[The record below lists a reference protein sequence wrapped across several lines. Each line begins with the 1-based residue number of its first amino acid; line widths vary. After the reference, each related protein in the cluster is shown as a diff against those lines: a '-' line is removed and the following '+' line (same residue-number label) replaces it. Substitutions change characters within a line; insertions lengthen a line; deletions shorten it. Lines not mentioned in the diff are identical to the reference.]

1 MPSSPLAALAAQL
14 ATATDPHAALQIV
27 NAELAQSER
36 GAGFGLL
43 RFDARRQTL
52 SPITPHVDAPLGGSH
67 GTSQPASQP
76 ASQAAR
82 PAAATLALDHLP
94 PTVQYAVLAGQRFA
108 EVGDQSAQ
116 YAEVLG
122 LEPAGLDLRL
132 SLKGIVVDG
141 ALAAVLAVYDTRR
154 RGNNKLMERAEPLAA
169 LFELA
174 FGRLSEREARFEA
187 VAALHDITSR
197 LRAEHASVTAALER
211 EVERLRAAQRAGTSD
226 VVRGLRDAVAAAE
239 QRAGAAEERLG
250 AVEHQVVSAVERL
263 DRAHQ
268 QLHEQAQQ
276 LREREQ
282 MIRLLEQRVA
292 ATSSPLDA

>member
-14 ATATDPHAALQIV
+14 STATDPRAALQIV
-27 NAELAQSER
+27 HAELAQAER

-43 RFDARRQTL
+43 GFDARRQTL
-52 SPITPHVDAPLGGSH
+52 TPISQRSDGASYTA
-67 GTSQPASQP
+67 TSSAS
-76 ASQAAR
+76 S
-82 PAAATLALDHLP
+82 LALDHLP

-108 EVGDQSAQ
+108 EVGDQSTQ
-116 YAEVLG
+116 YAEILG
-122 LEPAGLDLRL
+122 LEPTGSELRL
-132 SLKGIVVDG
+132 LLKGIVVDG
-141 ALAAVLAVYDTRR
+141 ALAAVLAAYDMRR
-154 RGNNKLMERAEPLAA
+154 RGGTKLLERAEPLAA

-174 FGRLSEREARFEA
+174 FARLSEREARFEA

-226 VVRGLRDAVAAAE
+226 VVRSLRDAVAAAE

-250 AVEHQVVSAVERL
+250 AVEQQVVSAVERL

-268 QLHEQAQQ
+268 QLHEQAQL

-282 MIRLLEQRVA
+282 IIRQLEQRAGA
-292 ATSSPLDA
+292 ASASPLDA

>member
-52 SPITPHVDAPLGGSH
+52 SPIAPHVDAPLGASH
-67 GTSQPASQP
+67 GASQP
-76 ASQAAR
+76 GSQAAR
-82 PAAATLALDHLP
+82 PAAAALALDHLP

-108 EVGDQSAQ
+108 EVGDQGAQ
-116 YAEVLG
+116 YAEILG

-268 QLHEQAQQ
+268 QLHDQAQQ

-282 MIRLLEQRVA
+282 TIRHLEQRVA

>member
-27 NAELAQSER
+27 HAELAQAER

-52 SPITPHVDAPLGGSH
+52 SPIGAPADGGA
-67 GTSQPASQP
+67 PR
-76 ASQAAR
+76 AAT
-82 PAAATLALDHLP
+82 ATLALDHLP
-94 PTVQYAVLAGQRFA
+94 PTVQYALLAGQRFA

-116 YAEVLG
+116 YAEILG
-122 LEPAGLDLRL
+122 LEPAGSDLRL
-132 SLKGIVVDG
+132 LLKGIVVDG
-141 ALAAVLAVYDTRR
+141 ALAAVLATYDTRR
-154 RGNNKLMERAEPLAA
+154 RGGTKVLERAEPLAA

-174 FGRLSEREARFEA
+174 FARLSEREARFEA
-187 VAALHDITSR
+187 VAALHEITSR

-226 VVRGLRDAVAAAE
+226 VVRGLREAVAAAE
-239 QRAGAAEERLG
+239 HRAAAAEERLG

-268 QLHEQAQQ
+268 QLHEQAQL

-282 MIRLLEQRVA
+282 TIRQLEQRASA
-292 ATSSPLDA
+292 APLDA

>member
-14 ATATDPHAALQIV
+14 ATATDAHAALQIV
-27 NAELAQSER
+27 NAELAQAER

-43 RFDARRQTL
+43 GFDARRQTL
-52 SPITPHVDAPLGGSH
+52 GPVPHRGDAAAQSAKSTP
-67 GTSQPASQP
+67 
-76 ASQAAR
+76 
-82 PAAATLALDHLP
+82 ATLALDHLP

-116 YAEVLG
+116 YAEILG
-122 LEPAGLDLRL
+122 LEPAGSDLRL
-132 SLKGIVVDG
+132 MLKGIVVDG
-141 ALAAVLAVYDTRR
+141 ALAAVLAVHDTRR
-154 RGNNKLMERAEPLAA
+154 RGAKLLERAEPLAA

-174 FGRLSEREARFEA
+174 YARLFEREARFEA

-197 LRAEHASVTAALER
+197 LRAEHASITAALER

-226 VVRGLRDAVAAAE
+226 IVRSLREAVLAAE

-268 QLHEQAQQ
+268 QLHDQAQL

-282 MIRLLEQRVA
+282 IIRQLEQRAGSA
-292 ATSSPLDA
+292 APLDA

>member
-14 ATATDPHAALQIV
+14 ATATDPHAALHIV
-27 NAELAQSER
+27 NAELAQAER

-43 RFDARRQTL
+43 AFDGRRQTL
-52 SPITPHVDAPLGGSH
+52 SPIGQRADGVDPATRATTPS
-67 GTSQPASQP
+67 
-76 ASQAAR
+76 
-82 PAAATLALDHLP
+82 LALDHLP

-116 YAEVLG
+116 YAEILG
-122 LEPAGLDLRL
+122 LEAVGSELRL
-132 SLKGIVVDG
+132 LLKGIVVDG
-141 ALAAVLAVYDTRR
+141 VLAGVIAVYDTRR
-154 RGNNKLMERAEPLAA
+154 RGGTRLVERAEPLAA

-174 FGRLSEREARFEA
+174 YARISEREARFEA

-197 LRAEHASVTAALER
+197 LRAEHASVTGALER

-226 VVRGLRDAVAAAE
+226 VVRGLREAVAAAE

-250 AVEHQVVSAVERL
+250 AVEQQVVGAVERL

-268 QLHEQAQQ
+268 QLHDQAQL
-276 LREREQ
+276 LREREHI
-282 MIRLLEQRVA
+282 IRQLEQRASVA
-292 ATSSPLDA
+292 APSPLDA

>member
-14 ATATDPHAALQIV
+14 ATATDPHAALRV
-27 NAELAQSER
+27 VHAELAQAER

-52 SPITPHVDAPLGGSH
+52 SPIAPQADGSAPGARTP
-67 GTSQPASQP
+67 T
-76 ASQAAR
+76 
-82 PAAATLALDHLP
+82 ATLALDHLP

-108 EVGDQSAQ
+108 EVGDQSTQ
-116 YAEVLG
+116 YAEILG
-122 LEPAGLDLRL
+122 LEPAASDLRL
-132 SLKGIVVDG
+132 LLKGVVVDG
-141 ALAAVLAVYDTRR
+141 ALAAVLAAYDRRR
-154 RGNNKLMERAEPLAA
+154 RGGGKLLERAEPLAA

-174 FGRLSEREARFEA
+174 YARLSEREARFEA

-226 VVRGLRDAVAAAE
+226 IVRSLRDAVAAAE
-239 QRAGAAEERLG
+239 QRAAAAEERLG

-268 QLHEQAQQ
+268 QLHDQAQL
-276 LREREQ
+276 LRERDHT
-282 MIRLLEQRVA
+282 IRQLEQRLA
-292 ATSSPLDA
+292 ATPSPLDA

>member
-1 MPSSPLAALAAQL
+1 MPSSPLAAVAAQL
-14 ATATDPHAALQIV
+14 ATTMDPYAAVQIV
-27 NAELAQSER
+27 SAELAQAER

-43 RFDARRQTL
+43 SFDARRQTL
-52 SPITPHVDAPLGGSH
+52 SPVVSRSETAPA
-67 GTSQPASQP
+67 TASVQ
-76 ASQAAR
+76 R
-82 PAAATLALDHLP
+82 AAAALALDHLP

-116 YAEVLG
+116 YAEILG
-122 LEPAGLDLRL
+122 LEPAGTELRL
-132 SLKGIVVDG
+132 LLKGIVVDG
-141 ALAAVLAVYDTRR
+141 ALSAVLAVYDTRR
-154 RGNNKLMERAEPLAA
+154 RGSRILERAEPLAA

-174 FGRLSEREARFEA
+174 YARLSEREARFEA

-226 VVRGLRDAVAAAE
+226 VVRGLRDAIAAAE
-239 QRAGAAEERLG
+239 QRANAAEERLG

-276 LREREQ
+276 LRERELT
-282 MIRLLEQRVA
+282 IRQLEQRLG
-292 ATSSPLDA
+292 ATSPSALDA

>member
-52 SPITPHVDAPLGGSH
+52 SPVTPHADAPLGAAQGASH
-67 GTSQPASQP
+67 HG
-76 ASQAAR
+76 SQAAR

-122 LEPAGLDLRL
+122 LEPSGLDLRL

-141 ALAAVLAVYDTRR
+141 ALAAVLAAYDTRR
-154 RGNNKLMERAEPLAA
+154 RGNHRLMERAEPLAA

-174 FGRLSEREARFEA
+174 FARLSEREARFEA

-226 VVRGLRDAVAAAE
+226 VVRGLRDAIAAAE

-250 AVEHQVVSAVERL
+250 AVEHQVISAVERL

-268 QLHEQAQQ
+268 QLHEQAQL
-276 LREREQ
+276 LRERELA
-282 MIRLLEQRVA
+282 IRQLEQRVA

>member
-52 SPITPHVDAPLGGSH
+52 SPITPHVDAPLGASH
-67 GTSQPASQP
+67 GVSQAG
-76 ASQAAR
+76 SQAAR

-108 EVGDQSAQ
+108 EVGDQGAQ
-116 YAEVLG
+116 YAEILG

-268 QLHEQAQQ
+268 QLHDQAQQ

-282 MIRLLEQRVA
+282 TIRLLEQRVA
-292 ATSSPLDA
+292 AAASPLDA

>member
-52 SPITPHVDAPLGGSH
+52 SPIAPHVDAPLGASH
-67 GTSQPASQP
+67 GVSQPG
-76 ASQAAR
+76 SQAAR
-82 PAAATLALDHLP
+82 PAAAALALDHLP

-108 EVGDQSAQ
+108 EVGDQGAQ
-116 YAEVLG
+116 YAEILG

-268 QLHEQAQQ
+268 QLHDQAQQ

-282 MIRLLEQRVA
+282 TIRQLEQRVA

>member
-52 SPITPHVDAPLGGSH
+52 SPIAPHVDAPLGAPHGASH
-67 GTSQPASQP
+67 AG
-76 ASQAAR
+76 SQAAR

-108 EVGDQSAQ
+108 EVGDQGAQ
-116 YAEVLG
+116 YAEILG

-268 QLHEQAQQ
+268 QLHDQAQQ

-282 MIRLLEQRVA
+282 TIRQLEQRVA

>member
-52 SPITPHVDAPLGGSH
+52 SPIAPHVDAPLGASH
-67 GTSQPASQP
+67 GVSQPG
-76 ASQAAR
+76 SQAAR
-82 PAAATLALDHLP
+82 PAAAALALDHLP

-108 EVGDQSAQ
+108 EVGDQGAQ
-116 YAEVLG
+116 YAEILG

-268 QLHEQAQQ
+268 QLHDQAQQ

-282 MIRLLEQRVA
+282 TIRRLEQRVA

>member
-14 ATATDPHAALQIV
+14 ATAADPHAALQIV
-27 NAELAQSER
+27 NAELAHSER
-36 GAGFGLL
+36 GTGFGLL

-52 SPITPHVDAPLGGSH
+52 SPIAPHVDTPSGASH
-67 GTSQPASQP
+67 GATAPG
-76 ASQAAR
+76 SQAAR

-116 YAEVLG
+116 YAEILG
-122 LEPAGLDLRL
+122 LEPAGLDPRL

-174 FGRLSEREARFEA
+174 FARLSEREARFEA

-226 VVRGLRDAVAAAE
+226 VVRGLRDAIAAAE

-268 QLHEQAQQ
+268 QLHDQAQQ

-282 MIRLLEQRVA
+282 TIRQLEQRVA

>member
-52 SPITPHVDAPLGGSH
+52 SPIAPHVDASLGASQGV
-67 GTSQPASQP
+67 SQPG
-76 ASQAAR
+76 SQAAR

-108 EVGDQSAQ
+108 EVGDQGAQ
-116 YAEVLG
+116 YAEILG

-239 QRAGAAEERLG
+239 QRAFAAEERLG

-268 QLHEQAQQ
+268 QLHDQAQQ

-282 MIRLLEQRVA
+282 TIRQLEQRVA